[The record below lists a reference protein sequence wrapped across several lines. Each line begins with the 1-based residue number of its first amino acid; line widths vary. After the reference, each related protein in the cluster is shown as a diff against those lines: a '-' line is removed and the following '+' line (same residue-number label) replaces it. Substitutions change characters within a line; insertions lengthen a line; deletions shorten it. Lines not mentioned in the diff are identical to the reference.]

1 MKILSKDTNVVNVSK
16 AGPVFSINA
25 PNGWRQIGINWF
37 VFETY
42 YDLAGMSNREKTLF
56 FEAATVQDLGNPAQ
70 LNGVAGDLLAIS
82 DIMTS
87 TPLTDN
93 DLTQFT
99 LVGNMMQST
108 FPSFDQVVYARNR
121 VFVVDLDFAASGYFN
136 LLSSNQ
142 LGSMQ
147 PTASDRV
154 YVYRVV
160 AIDANNTADNYTVL
174 PARFLLQAT
183 AKEEP
188 EYQYLMR
195 LMRSYNLQNEPDVD

>member
-1 MKILSKDTNVVNVSK
+1 MKILSKDINLITVSK
-16 AGPVFSINA
+16 AGPVFSIDFAND
-25 PNGWRQIGINWF
+25 WRQVGVNFF

-42 YDLAGMSNREKTLF
+42 YDLAGMSMEEKTLF
-56 FEAATVQDLGNPAQ
+56 FEAATVQDVTNPAQ
-70 LNGVAGDLLAIS
+70 VNGVPGDLIGITDL
-82 DIMTS
+82 MTS
-87 TPLTDN
+87 TPLSD
-93 DLTQFT
+93 DALTQFT
-99 LVGNMMQST
+99 LLGNTVGSK
-108 FPSFDQVVYARNR
+108 FPSFDQVIYARNNI
-121 VFVVDLDFAASGYFN
+121 FVVDLDFAASGYFN

-147 PTASDRV
+147 PTASDRI

-160 AIDANNTADNYTVL
+160 AIDADNTATSYTVL

-188 EYQYLMR
+188 EFQYLMR

>member
-1 MKILSKDTNVVNVSK
+1 MKILTKDINLVSVDK
-16 AGPVFSINA
+16 AGPVFSIDT
-25 PNGWRQIGINWF
+25 PNGWRQVGLNFF

-42 YDLAGMSNREKTLF
+42 YDLAGMSQAEKTLF
-56 FEAATVQDLGNPAQ
+56 FEAATVQDIANPTQ
-70 LNGVAGDLLAIS
+70 VNGVAGDLLAIT
-82 DIMTS
+82 DLMTS
-87 TPLTDN
+87 TPLSDN
-93 DLTQFT
+93 DFTQFT
-99 LVGNMMQST
+99 LLGNMVQST
-108 FPSFDQVVYARNR
+108 FPSFDQVIYARNKI
-121 VFVVDLDFAASGYFN
+121 FVVDLDFAASGYFN

-142 LGSMQ
+142 LGSMS